1 VSQIFKA
8 VIAVILSGSVTLMMG
23 DGLSI
28 GMATA
33 PGSFRVNN
41 STVKGSASVLNGM
54 HVGTDEAPSY
64 LVLSGGSQVSL
75 SARSSGQVFKDRLVL
90 EHGAMRIDRA
100 DNFSVD
106 TGTVRIIPADPL
118 SKMKILVG
126 DQNNV
131 SVNVLSGEARVTNL
145 KGVEVARVYPG
156 APLSFSMTGAGSAS
170 GPVPQAGAATTTRVG
185 GCVQKVMSGGAN
197 YYVLTDSTTNVKIEL
212 QGPLAEKLDGK
223 FVEVEGSVNTT
234 VSPAQDASQV
244 IQVAK
249 VYAERKEAGCPAKG
263 NGSSKPVKATGGAGG
278 GGGGVPVWIAGVAIV
293 GVASAATIG
302 GLAAA
307 GTFSSSSGS
316 ALAGNSVST
325 P

>member
-1 VSQIFKA
+1 
-8 VIAVILSGSVTLMMG
+8 VTA
-23 DGLSI
+23 DSLSI

-64 LVLSGGSQVSL
+64 LVLNGGSQVSL
-75 SARSSGQVFKDRLVL
+75 SARSSGQVFSDRLVL
-90 EHGAMRIDRA
+90 ERGAMRIDRA
-100 DNFSVD
+100 NNYAVD
-106 TGTVRIIPADPL
+106 TGTVRIIPADSL

-156 APLSFSMTGAGSAS
+156 TPLSFSMSPGTGS
-170 GPVPQAGAATTTRVG
+170 GPMPQAGAATTTHVG
-185 GCVQKVMSGGAN
+185 GCVQKVVSGGTT

-212 QGPLAEKLDGK
+212 QGPLAEKLAGK
-223 FVEVEGSVNTT
+223 FAEVEGSLNTT
-234 VSPAQDASQV
+234 VTPAQDASQV

-249 VYAERKEAGCPAKG
+249 VYAERKETGCPAKG
-263 NGSSKPVKATGGAGG
+263 NGSSKAAKAAAVGGA
-278 GGGGVPVWIAGVAIV
+278 GGVPVWIAGVAVV
-293 GVASAATIG
+293 GIASAATLG